1 MIGTVVGT
9 RFHIVSR
16 IGEGWLFSVYRA
28 RDQMTGQLV
37 AVKTLRPTFVSL
49 SSFVVALR
57 KACERV
63 TGVSHPS
70 LVRYLAVGTVDQE
83 QPFFWVG
90 ELVTGQSLGQLLQ
103 RRLPLPLPQALQ
115 LMVQIADGVAYLH
128 RHGIVHG
135 DLRPHNILVSSRG
148 EVKVGDYGL
157 SSAFMASRVTEAEWM
172 ERAAPYLAPERFH
185 DGEASPYSDIYALGV
200 LLFQMVTGRLPY
212 EVATIADFAHLHAT
226 APVPLPS
233 SANPAVP
240 FGVDAIVVQAMAKD
254 EERRFSSAEGFRMAV
269 QEVLAALETGP
280 FTVSIPGSSP
290 APVESATV
298 DNKEDTLKEERSVW
312 RQVTQSVM
320 LLFFG
325 MVVGLIVVS
334 AVVYYLLV
342 STRPKEVVVPDV
354 VGMRLEEAERLLR
367 ERGLQLRVVR
377 WEPSKTMPPN
387 HILKVEDPM
396 PNQRVVEGREV
407 LVVVSQG
414 VVPVTVPDVTG
425 QKVEDAIVALKNA
438 NLKVGQRVTTYSE
451 TAPSGTVIGQQ
462 PPPLTQ
468 VPEGTPV
475 NLIVSKG
482 PPPPEP
488 DIDWLAVPPNAKV
501 ARVSLVIGGSQLQQ
515 LVQIQV
521 TDQQGTREVY
531 RGVHVPGDRVSKIVI
546 VHGTGR
552 IRVLVNGKLAA
563 PEQQL

>member
-1 MIGTVVGT
+1 MIGTTVGT

-28 RDQMTGQLV
+28 RDQITGQLV
-37 AVKTLRPTFVSL
+37 AVKTLRPTLVSL
-49 SSFVVALR
+49 SSFVAALR
-57 KACERV
+57 QACERV
-63 TGVSHPS
+63 TGISHPS
-70 LVRYLAVGTVDQE
+70 LVRYLAVGIVDQE

-115 LMVQIADGVAYLH
+115 LMEQIADGVAYLH

-157 SSAFMASRVTEAEWM
+157 SSAFMVSRVAEAEWM

-185 DGEASPYSDIYALGV
+185 GNEASPSSDIYALGV

-212 EVATIADFAHLHAT
+212 EAVTIADFAHLHAT

-233 SANPAVP
+233 SINPAVP
-240 FGVDAIVVQAMAKD
+240 FSVDAIVVQAMAKD
-254 EERRFSSAEGFRMAV
+254 EEHRFSSAEGFRMAL
-269 QEVLAALETGP
+269 QEALAALETAP
-280 FTVSIPGSSP
+280 LTVPIPGSLP
-290 APVESATV
+290 AAAESAIAG
-298 DNKEDTLKEERSVW
+298 DKEDTLEEERSVW

-325 MVVGLIVVS
+325 MVVGLMVVS

-354 VGMRLEEAERLLR
+354 AGMQLEEAERLLR

-377 WEPSKTMPPN
+377 WAPSKTVPPN
-387 HILKVEDPM
+387 HILRVEDPL

-414 VVPVTVPDVTG
+414 VAPVTVPDVTG
-425 QKVEDAIVALKNA
+425 QKVEDAVIALENA
-438 NLKVGQRVTTYSE
+438 KLKVGQRVTAHSE

-488 DIDWLAVPPNAKV
+488 DIDWRAIPPNAKV
-501 ARVSLVIGGSQLQQ
+501 ARVSLVVGGSQLQQ

-521 TDQQGTREVY
+521 TDLQGTREVY
-531 RGVHVPGDRVSKIVI
+531 RGVHVPGDRVSKTVI

-563 PEQQL
+563 PEEQL